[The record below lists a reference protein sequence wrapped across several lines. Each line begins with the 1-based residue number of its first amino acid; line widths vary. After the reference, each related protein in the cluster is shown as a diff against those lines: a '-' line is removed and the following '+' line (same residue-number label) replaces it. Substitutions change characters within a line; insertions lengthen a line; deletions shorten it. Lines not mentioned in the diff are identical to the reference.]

1 MLFDEFNSYG
11 SYPEIRHFR
20 SVIVI
25 FLSKTLDWNPS
36 TGHYPPL
43 SALGFD
49 HLQDLEKPPTT
60 SPKEL
65 RNNVVSMN
73 YITQLGRAMYAPS
86 SYA

>member
-1 MLFDEFNSYG
+1 MLLDEFNDYK
-11 SYPEIRHFR
+11 PEPKIRGFQN
-20 SVIVI
+20 VII
-25 FLSKTLDWNPS
+25 MFLSKTLDWNPY

-65 RNNVVSMN
+65 RNNVVSMK